1 MTRFLTKTDKYTA
14 DIYKLIELTS
24 STIVAFKTIGHT
36 PMQGIENKKVLITA
50 GATGIGK
57 ATAIAMMKAG
67 AQVHV
72 CDINAQALAE
82 LKQLYPLLLTSVT
95 NVAEPIEVAAM
106 FAQLQQEF
114 SGKLDFLVNN
124 AGVSGPAGPIET
136 LDIEA
141 WKATFDVNLHATFY
155 VSKHAIPLLKQ
166 QGGAIMNL
174 SSTAGLFGY
183 PMRSPYASA
192 KWAIVGLS
200 KTMAMELGP
209 FNIRVNCICPG
220 AVNGDRMDR
229 VISSIAQ
236 ASGETLA
243 KVRQDNVKSTSMK
256 TFVDAEDIANMIVF
270 SFSDLGA
277 KISGQSLTVDGD
289 THSLATY

>member
-1 MTRFLTKTDKYTA
+1 
-14 DIYKLIELTS
+14 
-24 STIVAFKTIGHT
+24 
-36 PMQGIENKKVLITA
+36 MQGIKDKKVLITA

-72 CDINAQALAE
+72 CDIDAQALASF
-82 LKQLYPLLLTSVT
+82 KQDYPLLLTSVT
-95 NVAEPIEVAAM
+95 NVTKPDEVAEM
-106 FAQLQQEF
+106 FVQLQQKF
-114 SGKLDFLVNN
+114 SGELDFLVNN

-136 LDIEA
+136 LDIEE
-141 WKATFDVNLHATFY
+141 WKATFDVNLHATFF
-155 VSKHAIPLLKQ
+155 VSKHAIPLIKQ
-166 QGGAIMNL
+166 NGGAIMNL

-220 AVNGDRMDR
+220 SVNGDRMDR

-236 ASGETLA
+236 ATGESLG
-243 KVRQDNVKSTSMK
+243 KVRQDNVKNTSMT

-270 SFSDLGA
+270 SFCDLGA

>member
-1 MTRFLTKTDKYTA
+1 
-14 DIYKLIELTS
+14 
-24 STIVAFKTIGHT
+24 
-36 PMQGIENKKVLITA
+36 MQGIKNKKVLITA

-57 ATAIAMMKAG
+57 ATAIALLNAG

-72 CDINAQALAE
+72 CDIDAEALAQ
-82 LKQLYPLLLTSVT
+82 LKQLHPLLLTSVT
-95 NVAEPIEVAAM
+95 NVAEPDEVAKM
-106 FAQLQQEF
+106 FVQLQQEF
-114 SGKLDFLVNN
+114 LGQLDFLVNN
-124 AGVSGPAGPIET
+124 AGVSGPAGPLES
-136 LDIEA
+136 LDIDA

-155 VSKHAIPLLKQ
+155 VSKHAIPLLKR

-174 SSTAGLFGY
+174 SSTAGLYGY

-209 FNIRVNCICPG
+209 FNVRVNCICPG
-220 AVNGDRMDR
+220 SVNGARMDR
-229 VISSIAQ
+229 VISSIAK
-236 ASGETLA
+236 ATGESVE
-243 KVRQDNVKSTSMK
+243 KVRQDNVQNTSMT

>member
-1 MTRFLTKTDKYTA
+1 
-14 DIYKLIELTS
+14 
-24 STIVAFKTIGHT
+24 
-36 PMQGIENKKVLITA
+36 MQGIKNKKVLITA

-57 ATAIAMMKAG
+57 ATAIALLNAG

-72 CDINAQALAE
+72 CDIDADALDQ

-95 NVAEPIEVAAM
+95 NVAEPDEVAKM
-106 FAQLQQEF
+106 FVQLQQEF
-114 SGKLDFLVNN
+114 SGQLDFLVNN
-124 AGVSGPAGPIET
+124 AGVSGPAGPLES
-136 LDIEA
+136 LDIDA

-155 VSKHAIPLLKQ
+155 VSKHAIPLIKLK
-166 QGGAIMNL
+166 GGAIMNL
-174 SSTAGLFGY
+174 SSTAGLYGY

-209 FNIRVNCICPG
+209 FNVRVNCICPG
-220 AVNGDRMDR
+220 SVNGARMDR
-229 VISSIAQ
+229 VISSIAK
-236 ASGETLA
+236 ATGESVE
-243 KVRQDNVKSTSMK
+243 KVRQDNVQNTSMT

-270 SFSDLGA
+270 SFSDLGS

>member
-24 STIVAFKTIGHT
+24 STIVALKNIGLT
-36 PMQGIENKKVLITA
+36 PMQGIKNKKVLVTA

-57 ATAIAMMKAG
+57 ATAIALMKAG

-72 CDINAQALAE
+72 CDINAQALAD
-82 LKQLYPLLLTSVT
+82 LKQRYPLLLTSVT
-95 NVAEPIEVAAM
+95 NVVEPVEVAAM
-106 FAQLQQEF
+106 FTQLDQEF

-124 AGVSGPAGPIET
+124 AGVAGPAGPIET
-136 LDIEA
+136 LDIDA

-155 VSKHAIPLLKQ
+155 VSKHAIPILKQ
-166 QGGAIMNL
+166 HGGAIMNL

-220 AVNGDRMDR
+220 AVNGERMDR
-229 VISSIAQ
+229 VISSIAE
-236 ASGETLA
+236 ASGETLT

>member
-1 MTRFLTKTDKYTA
+1 
-14 DIYKLIELTS
+14 
-24 STIVAFKTIGHT
+24 
-36 PMQGIENKKVLITA
+36 MQGIKDKKVLITA

-72 CDINAQALAE
+72 CDIDAQALASF
-82 LKQLYPLLLTSVT
+82 KQDYPLLLTSVT
-95 NVAEPIEVAAM
+95 NVTKPDEVAEM
-106 FAQLQQEF
+106 FAQLQQNF

-136 LDIEA
+136 LDIEE

-155 VSKHAIPLLKQ
+155 VSKHAIPLIKQ
-166 QGGAIMNL
+166 HGGAIMNL

-183 PMRSPYASA
+183 PLRSPYASA

-220 AVNGDRMDR
+220 SVNGDRMDR

-236 ASGETLA
+236 ATGESLG
-243 KVRQDNVKSTSMK
+243 KVRQDNVKNTSMT

-270 SFSDLGA
+270 SFCDLGA

>member
-1 MTRFLTKTDKYTA
+1 
-14 DIYKLIELTS
+14 
-24 STIVAFKTIGHT
+24 
-36 PMQGIENKKVLITA
+36 MQGIKNKKVLITA

-57 ATAIAMMKAG
+57 ATAIALLNAG

-72 CDINAQALAE
+72 CDIDADALDQ

-95 NVAEPIEVAAM
+95 NVAEPDEVAKM
-106 FAQLQQEF
+106 FFQLQQEF
-114 SGKLDFLVNN
+114 SGQLDFLVNN
-124 AGVSGPAGPIET
+124 AGVSGPAGPLES
-136 LDIEA
+136 LDIDA

-155 VSKHAIPLLKQ
+155 VSKHAIPLIKLK
-166 QGGAIMNL
+166 GGAIMNL
-174 SSTAGLFGY
+174 SSTAGLYGY

-209 FNIRVNCICPG
+209 FNVRVNCICPG
-220 AVNGDRMDR
+220 SVNGARMDR
-229 VISSIAQ
+229 VISSIAK
-236 ASGETLA
+236 ATEESVE
-243 KVRQDNVKSTSMK
+243 KVRQDNVQNTSMT

>member
-1 MTRFLTKTDKYTA
+1 
-14 DIYKLIELTS
+14 
-24 STIVAFKTIGHT
+24 
-36 PMQGIENKKVLITA
+36 MQGIKNKKVLITA

-57 ATAIAMMKAG
+57 ATAIALLNAG

-72 CDINAQALAE
+72 CDIDTEALAQ
-82 LKQLYPLLLTSVT
+82 LKQLHPLLLTSVT
-95 NVAEPIEVAAM
+95 NVAEPDEVAKM
-106 FAQLQQEF
+106 FVQLQQEF
-114 SGKLDFLVNN
+114 LGQLDFLVNN
-124 AGVSGPAGPIET
+124 AGVSGPAGPLES
-136 LDIEA
+136 LDIDA

-155 VSKHAIPLLKQ
+155 VSKHAIPLLKR

-174 SSTAGLFGY
+174 SSTAGLYGY

-209 FNIRVNCICPG
+209 FNVRVNCICPG
-220 AVNGDRMDR
+220 SVNGARMDR
-229 VISSIAQ
+229 VISSIAK
-236 ASGETLA
+236 ATGESVE
-243 KVRQDNVKSTSMK
+243 KVRQDNVQNTSMT

>member
-1 MTRFLTKTDKYTA
+1 
-14 DIYKLIELTS
+14 
-24 STIVAFKTIGHT
+24 
-36 PMQGIENKKVLITA
+36 MQGIENKKVLITA

-200 KTMAMELGP
+200 KTMAVELGP
-209 FNIRVNCICPG
+209 FNILVNCICPG

-256 TFVDAEDIANMIVF
+256 TFVDAEDIANMIIF

>member
-1 MTRFLTKTDKYTA
+1 
-14 DIYKLIELTS
+14 
-24 STIVAFKTIGHT
+24 
-36 PMQGIENKKVLITA
+36 MQGIKNKKVLITA

-57 ATAIAMMKAG
+57 ATAIALLNAG

-72 CDINAQALAE
+72 CDIDAEALAQ
-82 LKQLYPLLLTSVT
+82 LKQLHPLLLTSVT
-95 NVAEPIEVAAM
+95 NVAEPDEVAKM
-106 FAQLQQEF
+106 FVQLQQEF
-114 SGKLDFLVNN
+114 SGQLDFLVNN
-124 AGVSGPAGPIET
+124 AGVSGPAGPLES
-136 LDIEA
+136 LDIDA

-155 VSKHAIPLLKQ
+155 VSKHAIPLIKLK
-166 QGGAIMNL
+166 GGAIMNL
-174 SSTAGLFGY
+174 SSTAGLYGY

-209 FNIRVNCICPG
+209 FNVRVNCICPG
-220 AVNGDRMDR
+220 SVNGARMDR
-229 VISSIAQ
+229 VISSIAK
-236 ASGETLA
+236 ATEESVE
-243 KVRQDNVKSTSMK
+243 KVRQDNVQNTSMT

>member
-1 MTRFLTKTDKYTA
+1 
-14 DIYKLIELTS
+14 
-24 STIVAFKTIGHT
+24 
-36 PMQGIENKKVLITA
+36 MQGIKNKKVLITA

-57 ATAIAMMKAG
+57 ATAIALLNAG

-72 CDINAQALAE
+72 CDIDADALDQ

-95 NVAEPIEVAAM
+95 NVAEPDEVAKM
-106 FAQLQQEF
+106 FVQLQQEF
-114 SGKLDFLVNN
+114 LGQLDFLVNN
-124 AGVSGPAGPIET
+124 AGVSGPAGPLES
-136 LDIEA
+136 LDIDA

-155 VSKHAIPLLKQ
+155 VSKHAIPLLKR

-174 SSTAGLFGY
+174 SSTAGLYGY

-209 FNIRVNCICPG
+209 FNVRVNCICPG
-220 AVNGDRMDR
+220 SVNGARMDR
-229 VISSIAQ
+229 VISSIAK
-236 ASGETLA
+236 ATGESVE
-243 KVRQDNVKSTSMK
+243 KVRQDNVQNTSMT

>member
-24 STIVAFKTIGHT
+24 STIVALKNIGLI
-36 PMQGIENKKVLITA
+36 PMQGIKNKKVLVTA

-57 ATAIAMMKAG
+57 ATAIALMEAG

-72 CDINAQALAE
+72 CDINAQALAD

-95 NVAEPIEVAAM
+95 NVVEPVEVAAM
-106 FAQLQQEF
+106 FTQLDQEF

-124 AGVSGPAGPIET
+124 AGIAGPAGPIET
-136 LDIEA
+136 LDIDA

-155 VSKHAIPLLKQ
+155 VSKHAIPILKQ
-166 QGGAIMNL
+166 HGGAIMNL

-243 KVRQDNVKSTSMK
+243 KVREDNVKSTSMK

>member
-1 MTRFLTKTDKYTA
+1 
-14 DIYKLIELTS
+14 
-24 STIVAFKTIGHT
+24 
-36 PMQGIENKKVLITA
+36 MQGIKDKKVLITA
-50 GATGIGK
+50 GASGLGK
-57 ATAIAMMKAG
+57 ATAIALMDAG

-72 CDINAQALAE
+72 CDIDTQALADF
-82 LKQLYPLLLTSVT
+82 KQDYPMLCTSVT
-95 NVAEPIEVAAM
+95 NVAQPSEVACM
-106 FAQLQQEF
+106 FEQLQQEF

-124 AGVSGPAGPIET
+124 AGISGPAGPLET

-141 WKATFDVNLHATFY
+141 WKATFDVNLHGTFY
-155 VSKHAIPLLKQ
+155 VSKHAIPMLKEH
-166 QGGAIMNL
+166 GGAIMNL
-174 SSTAGLFGY
+174 SSTAGLYGY

-192 KWAIVGLS
+192 KWAIVGLT
-200 KTMAMELGP
+200 KTMSMELGP

-236 ASGETLA
+236 ATGESLE
-243 KVRQDNVKSTSMK
+243 KVRHDNVKNTSMS

>member
-1 MTRFLTKTDKYTA
+1 
-14 DIYKLIELTS
+14 
-24 STIVAFKTIGHT
+24 
-36 PMQGIENKKVLITA
+36 MQGIKNKKVLITA

-57 ATAIAMMKAG
+57 ATAIALLNAG

-72 CDINAQALAE
+72 CDIDAEALAQ
-82 LKQLYPLLLTSVT
+82 LKQLHPLLLTSVT
-95 NVAEPIEVAAM
+95 NVAEPDEVAKM
-106 FAQLQQEF
+106 FVQLQQEF
-114 SGKLDFLVNN
+114 LGQLDFLVNN
-124 AGVSGPAGPIET
+124 AGVSGPAGPLES
-136 LDIEA
+136 LDIDA

-155 VSKHAIPLLKQ
+155 VSKHAIPLIKLK
-166 QGGAIMNL
+166 GGAIMNL
-174 SSTAGLFGY
+174 SSTAGLYGY

-209 FNIRVNCICPG
+209 FNVRVNCICPG
-220 AVNGDRMDR
+220 SVNGARMDR
-229 VISSIAQ
+229 VISSIAK
-236 ASGETLA
+236 ATEESVE
-243 KVRQDNVKSTSMK
+243 KVRQDNVQNTSMT

>member
-1 MTRFLTKTDKYTA
+1 
-14 DIYKLIELTS
+14 
-24 STIVAFKTIGHT
+24 
-36 PMQGIENKKVLITA
+36 MQGITNKKALITA

-57 ATAIAMMKAG
+57 ATAIVLIEAG
-67 AQVHV
+67 AHVHV
-72 CDINAQALAE
+72 CDIDADALNAFKLQYP
-82 LKQLYPLLLTSVT
+82 QLSTSVT
-95 NVAEPIEVAAM
+95 DVTQPDAVAQM
-106 FAQLQQEF
+106 FDQLNQEF
-114 SGKLDFLVNN
+114 AGTLDFLVNN
-124 AGVSGPAGPIET
+124 AGISGPAGPIES

-229 VISSIAQ
+229 VVSSIAE
-236 ASGETLA
+236 ATGESLE
-243 KVRQDNVKSTSMK
+243 KVRLDNVKNTSLS
-256 TFVDAEDIANMIVF
+256 TFVDADDIANMIVF
-270 SFSDLGA
+270 SFSDLGT

>member
-1 MTRFLTKTDKYTA
+1 
-14 DIYKLIELTS
+14 
-24 STIVAFKTIGHT
+24 
-36 PMQGIENKKVLITA
+36 MQGIKNKKVLITA

-57 ATAIAMMKAG
+57 ATAIALLNAG

-72 CDINAQALAE
+72 CDIDADALDQ

-95 NVAEPIEVAAM
+95 NVAEPDEVAKM
-106 FAQLQQEF
+106 FVQLQQEF
-114 SGKLDFLVNN
+114 SGQLDFLVNN
-124 AGVSGPAGPIET
+124 AGVSGPAGPLES
-136 LDIEA
+136 LDIDA

-155 VSKHAIPLLKQ
+155 VSKHAIPLLKR

-174 SSTAGLFGY
+174 SSTAGLYGY

-209 FNIRVNCICPG
+209 FNVRVNCICPG
-220 AVNGDRMDR
+220 SVNGARMDR
-229 VISSIAQ
+229 VISSIAK
-236 ASGETLA
+236 ATGESVE
-243 KVRQDNVKSTSMK
+243 KVRQDNVQNTSMT